1 MGVVKISPVKA
12 TIYLKMNENFPLFST
27 LFIRCGRISVEE
39 IRTKSTE
46 LL

>member
-1 MGVVKISPVKA
+1 MGVVKISPVKV
-12 TIYLKMNENFPLFST
+12 TIYLGINENFAIFFTP
-27 LFIRCGRISVEE
+27 FIRFGRISVEE